1 DLGKT
6 LEGSNKW
13 PNSPSN
19 FYSVVGE
26 NILWGL
32 ALALDGCPEEFEAEI
47 AGDPFWVMRFIGN
60 PGISDSKGLELP
72 ENAIGC
78 LLLILHTS
86 HTQCFCAGLLA
97 LVNQDDEI
105 PALQVPIVL
114 KQIMVLMKC
123 VSNVRNQA
131 GEWIWSVP
139 ILGTFVCNIGDM
151 LKIWSNDLYE
161 STLQRVINNSP
172 NYRVS
177 VAFFYEPKFDDV
189 IEPLEF

>member
-1 DLGKT
+1 GMFGDLGKT

-26 NILWGL
+26 YINLITGKLSALFFYVHISRNILWGL
-32 ALALDGCPEEFEAEI
+32 AIALDGCPEEFEAKI

-60 PGISDSKGLELP
+60 PGISDAKGVELP

-78 LLLILHTS
+78 LFLILHTS
-86 HTQCFCAGLLA
+86 HTQCFCEGLLA

-105 PALQVPIVL
+105 PALQVRTSYT
-114 KQIMVLMKC
+114 C
-123 VSNVRNQA
+123 
-131 GEWIWSVP
+131 
-139 ILGTFVCNIGDM
+139 TFVCNIGDM

-161 STLQRVINNSP
+161 STLQRVINNTP
-172 NYRVS
+172 YYRVS
-177 VAFFYEPKFDDV
+177 VAFFYEPNFDDV

>member
-1 DLGKT
+1 GMFGDLGKT
-6 LEGSNKW
+6 LEGFNKW
-13 PNSPSN
+13 QNSPSN

-26 NILWGL
+26 YINLLTGKLSALSFYVHHSRNILWGL

-60 PGISDSKGLELP
+60 P
-72 ENAIGC
+72 A
-78 LLLILHTS
+78 HTNY
-86 HTQCFCAGLLA
+86 GLLV

-105 PALQVPIVL
+105 PALQVRTLANFGL
-114 KQIMVLMKC
+114 KY

-131 GEWIWSVP
+131 GEWIWEVP

-177 VAFFYEPKFDDV
+177 VAFFYEPNFDDV